1 MNESIVITI
10 IFSLLIV
17 VLKEKENEGS
27 MRIIHYFHLYFLDIQ
42 DLESHLREAIIHG
55 QPRTN
60 RPWKKILIIIE
71 GIYR

>member
-1 MNESIVITI
+1 MHDYPAQRFVHLITTVKQMK
-10 IFSLLIV
+10 FSLFDQ
-17 VLKEKENEGS
+17 S
-27 MRIIHYFHLYFLDIQ
+27 YFSSFLFSKDVK
-42 DLESHLREAIIHG
+42 DLELQLREAIIHG